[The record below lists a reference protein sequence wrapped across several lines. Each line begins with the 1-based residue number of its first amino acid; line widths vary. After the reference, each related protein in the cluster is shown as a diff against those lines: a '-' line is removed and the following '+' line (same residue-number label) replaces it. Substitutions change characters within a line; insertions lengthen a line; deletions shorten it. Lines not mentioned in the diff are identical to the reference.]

1 MAQADFEPK
10 LLAFFCNWAG
20 YAAADQAGVSRC
32 QYLDNI
38 RVIRV
43 MCTGRV
49 DPGMVVES
57 FIQGNDGVMVV
68 GCRFGECRYENGN
81 YYAEKRM
88 KRIGSFFGQI
98 GISPERLFN
107 DWLSSEEDEKLAG
120 FITQFTKRLKELGP
134 LGESEGLDPD
144 ELKLRLSALKEIL
157 SDERLR
163 WLLGKELELADKENV
178 FGEKITEEEFN
189 QIVNESFLAEF
200 NRKKIL
206 LSLKEKPMSVEAI
219 SQKLNLPANEVL
231 RDVVVLNRQGSV
243 MLDKVEDDVPF
254 YIGVKT

>member
-1 MAQADFEPK
+1 MAKADFEPK
-10 LLAFFCNWAG
+10 ILAFFCNWAG
-20 YAAADQAGVSRC
+20 YAAADQAGISRC
-32 QYLDNI
+32 QYRDNI

-49 DPGMVVES
+49 DPEMVLES
-57 FIQGNDGVMVV
+57 FVQGNDGVMVV

-88 KRIGSFFGQI
+88 KRIGSFLQQI
-98 GISPERLFN
+98 GIFPERLFN
-107 DWLSSEEDEKLAG
+107 DWVSSEEDEKLAA
-120 FITQFTKRLKELGP
+120 FITQFTEKLKELGP
-134 LGESEGLDPD
+134 LGEGEGLDPD
-144 ELKLRLSALKEIL
+144 ELKLRLTALREVL
-157 SDERLR
+157 NDERLR
-163 WLLGKELELADKENV
+163 WLIGKELELADKENV

-189 QIVNESFLAEF
+189 QIINESFLAEF
-200 NRKKIL
+200 KRKRIL
-206 LSLKEKPMSVEAI
+206 LSLKEEPLSVEVI
-219 SQKLNLPANEVL
+219 SERLNLPANEVL